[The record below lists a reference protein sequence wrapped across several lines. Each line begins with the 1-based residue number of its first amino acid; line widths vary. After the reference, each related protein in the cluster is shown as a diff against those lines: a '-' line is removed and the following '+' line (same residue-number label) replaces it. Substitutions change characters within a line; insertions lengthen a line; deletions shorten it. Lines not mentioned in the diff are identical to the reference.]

1 MASINNKASVL
12 AVKKEVTE
20 GVLVN
25 PTASGDYVAL
35 QEGFSFA
42 PQFEELTSAELK
54 NSIGVG
60 ETVLGSENPTASF
73 DHYIRHSGIEG
84 QEPDYGEI
92 LESVFGAKA
101 VAASEYST
109 IAGSTTLI
117 VKVGVGE
124 GVNFE
129 RGQCLLVKDGVNGYS
144 MRNVL
149 SVSGESDN
157 T

>member
-25 PTASGDYVAL
+25 PSASTDYVAL

-54 NSIGVG
+54 NSIGAG

-73 DHYIRHSGIEG
+73 DHYIRHSGVEG

-92 LESVFGAKA
+92 LESVFGGKS

-109 IAGSTTLI
+109 ISGSTTSESLARTSCTRSGCVLWIVHWISLTVSESLI
-117 VKVGVGE
+117 
-124 GVNFE
+124 
-129 RGQCLLVKDGVNGYS
+129 LAP
-144 MRNVL
+144 
-149 SVSGESDN
+149 
-157 T
+157 